1 MLSPANIKA
10 KLLVGATCVLLATS
24 AGLYAPAAFASEQVD
39 QIDLGTA
46 IQEKLQAVAA
56 KALLNS
62 ASTLDDTGESLPV
75 VGVGS
80 VITEGG
86 TYQLEPYSSNGIITV
101 STTEAVTIVGSG
113 VSTGKSSYV
122 TIDCAVAG
130 VDLTLQ
136 DVRIDNA
143 DDKNY
148 SAVRFTGKGNVLTI
162 EGVNSLQQCY
172 NNAGDLAIIY
182 VPQGGSLTIQGTGTL
197 YMYKHSYGCSAI
209 GADSDGTCGNITI
222 AGGSIRILAMNGG
235 AAIGG
240 ETSGL
245 ISITGG
251 DLAIYTRTRSDGILG
266 SAVSITGGTVS
277 LDANAASDS
286 GCIYCDT
293 LKVAG
298 GNLRVDSSLVYVSSG
313 MEQIRYDLDLSE
325 IEDFDGSCEVLVDG
339 VTYYSGAL
347 TQCDFSASAISQ
359 GDWSSV
365 ASNWIVSS
373 VDSLALYL
381 TPQNHEITVNGTTF
395 YLVYGESGFTLLDE
409 ADEGDNPDEGDNEEE
424 NPDPDGEDS
433 GDEGSGSSDPSD
445 EGSNPDEGENTDES
459 DDNTSDEEGNEGD
472 TGDENSGSD
481 ESDNEEE
488 SSDPDEGDSSDE
500 GNESDNF
507 DGGDISD
514 EGDDNESAEAGVNG
528 NDSSGSGSS
537 ASGADSGDTSTSSDE
552 STANSDTE
560 SEATSDDDS
569 QESILP
575 ATGDNLAL
583 VAAMVTMGMSAA
595 ALIVMLAA
603 YRRNSL

>member
-10 KLLVGATCVLLATS
+10 KLLAGATCVLLATS
-24 AGLYAPAAFASEQVD
+24 AGLYAPVAFASEQVD
-39 QIDLGTA
+39 QIDLETT

-56 KALLNS
+56 KALLNNV
-62 ASTLDDTGESLPV
+62 STLDDTGESLPV

-86 TYQLEPYSSNGIITV
+86 TYQLEPYSNNGIITV
-101 STTEAVTIVGSG
+101 ATTEAVTIVGSG
-113 VSTGKSSYV
+113 VSSGKSSYV
-122 TIDCAVAG
+122 TIDCTVAG

-182 VPQGGSLTIQGTGTL
+182 VPQDGSLTIQGTGTL

-209 GADSDGTCGNITI
+209 GADSDGACGNITI

-277 LDANAASDS
+277 LDANASSNS

-381 TPQNHEITVNGTTF
+381 TPQNHEITVNETTF
-395 YLVYGESGFTLLDE
+395 YLVYGESGFTLLDDVGE
-409 ADEGDNPDEGDNEEE
+409 EQNPDEGDNEEE
-424 NPDPDGEDS
+424 SPDPDGEDS
-433 GDEGSGSSDPSD
+433 GDEGSGSDPSD
-445 EGSNPDEGENTDES
+445 EGSNPDEGENTDEN
-459 DDNTSDEEGNEGD
+459 DGNASDEEGNEGD
-472 TGDENSGSD
+472 TEDENSGSD

-488 SSDPDEGDSSDE
+488 SPDPDEGDSSDE
-500 GNESDNF
+500 GNESDNP

-537 ASGADSGDTSTSSDE
+537 ASGADSNDASTPSEE
-552 STANSDTE
+552 STANSDAE
-560 SEATSDDDS
+560 SEATSDNDS

-575 ATGDNLAL
+575 ATGDNLTL
-583 VAAMVTMGMSAA
+583 VAAMATMGMSAA
-595 ALIVMLAA
+595 AVIVMLAA